1 LLCWLPIGLLAG
13 LLRRRRGFIAAA
25 GTILLLILLVGCG
38 GLSTADT
45 APGSYTIK
53 VVGTGQTTGVSETQT
68 LKLVVTQ

>member
-1 LLCWLPIGLLAG
+1 M
-13 LLRRRRGFIAAA
+13 
-25 GTILLLILLVGCG
+25 ILLLMALVGCG